1 MGGGVHTSGM
11 IFSKEYV
18 VLQVTGLG
26 VHPWHM
32 RAVKQLFSNAYST
45 RKDFGERKSSFSDLC
60 VE

>member
-32 RAVKQLFSNAYST
+32 RVVKQLFPIPIPPG
-45 RKDFGERKSSFSDLC
+45 RIWGERKSSFSELC
-60 VE
+60 VK

>member
-1 MGGGVHTSGM
+1 MHTSGM

-32 RAVKQLFSNAYST
+32 RVVKQLFPIPIPPG
-45 RKDFGERKSSFSDLC
+45 RIWGERKSSFSELC
-60 VE
+60 VK